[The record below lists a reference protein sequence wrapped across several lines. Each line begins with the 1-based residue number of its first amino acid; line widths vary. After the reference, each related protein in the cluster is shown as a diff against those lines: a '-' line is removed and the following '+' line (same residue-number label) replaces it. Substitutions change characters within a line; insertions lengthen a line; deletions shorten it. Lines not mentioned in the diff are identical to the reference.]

1 MNILYIAYSCKP
13 NKGSEEKIGWNVPVE
28 SAKHNK
34 VFVVTK
40 IESREAIEEYLK
52 KNPIENIKFY
62 YIDIAGVYKK
72 IFKGIMHAGR
82 LNRYHKKAYPL
93 VKKICR
99 DENIDVIH
107 QITPIEFRSVGN
119 FSKIKGV
126 KFVCGPLGGGEY
138 FPPCFKKY
146 AKGNMWAENAR
157 KILNFCSKL
166 KYKICKTLKNC
177 DYVLFTNKETK
188 KYLSKVIDDNKCAMF
203 SDVGIS
209 QNEITPPFSRDA
221 AKKKF
226 TMLVAGRLAY
236 RKGHEFLLEAL
247 KELPPDFDYECRFL
261 GEGPIEHKLKTITC
275 DYGLQDKVVFRGR
288 IPYEEMAQE
297 YRNADVFIMPSIRE
311 TSGAVLLESLS
322 NGLPIITMKKFGA
335 ALLLDGT
342 NAYFYEGNALQEYKK
357 NLNAVL
363 LGLAKSPLELLKK
376 GENARQ
382 SAYKHVWDEKVKF
395 YNSIYKKIVER

>member
-72 IFKGIMHAGR
+72 IFKGIMYAGR

-166 KYKICKTLKNC
+166 RYKLCNTLKNC
-177 DYVLFTNKETK
+177 DHVLFANDETK
-188 KYLSKVIDDNKCAMF
+188 EYLSGVVDKKKCDLF
-203 SDVGIS
+203 SEIGIS
-209 QNEITPPFSRDA
+209 VEEIPQSLEKSTAQSRFS
-221 AKKKF
+221 
-226 TMLVAGRLAY
+226 MLVAGRLAY
-236 RKGHEFLLEAL
+236 RKGHEFLLEVL
-247 KELPPDFDYECRFL
+247 KELPLDFDYECRFL
-261 GEGPIEHKLKTITC
+261 GEGPLEKKLKNTVC
-275 DYGLQDKVVFRGR
+275 NYGLQERVVFKGR

-311 TSGAVLLESLS
+311 TTGTVLLESLC
-322 NGLPIITMKKFGA
+322 NGLPIVTMKKFGA
-335 ALLLDGT
+335 ALLLDDT
-342 NAYFYEGNALQEYKK
+342 NAYFYEGNNLEEYKRSLK
-357 NLNAVL
+357 NIILN
-363 LGLAKSPLELLKK
+363 LANSPREVQQM
-376 GENARQ
+376 GENARKA
-382 SAYKHVWDEKVKF
+382 SHKHIWSEKLKF
-395 YNSIYKKIVER
+395 YNSIYEKL